1 MVKKPLGKQRSGLV
15 AALDIGSSKVCCFV
29 ARIGDGGSGAL
40 LTRPAG
46 LAAGGAVPPIRVGGI
61 GHQVSRGVKSGQ
73 VIDTDLL
80 QTSILNAVHAA
91 EKMAG
96 ETLGSVLVNLPGG
109 WPVSQTVGVE
119 VSIDGHEV
127 GDTDVRRV
135 LDQGRSVEGLD
146 DHELIHTIP
155 VGFAIDGANGIRDP
169 RGMYGQT
176 LGAHVH
182 VVTASVG
189 AVKTLRTVIERCHLD
204 IEATVIAPYA
214 SGLASLVED
223 EMDLGVTVVDMGG
236 GTTTIAVFFDGN
248 VVYTDC
254 IPVGGQH
261 VTSDI
266 ARGLSTPLLSA
277 ERIKTLYGSAMA
289 SPLDDQETIDV
300 PLIGEDQHAQPNPMP
315 KSLLVGIVR
324 PRLEEILE
332 LVRSRL
338 EASGFDRVAGRRV
351 VLTGGASQLPGV
363 RDLAQLVLDKQVR
376 MGRPTK
382 VMGLAEA
389 AGGPA
394 FATCAG
400 LLVYAAQPQLEAL
413 QFMPPPQPEHTG
425 LVGRVGSWLREH
437 F

>member
-1 MVKKPLGKQRSGLV
+1 MKKPLGKQRSGLV

-29 ARIGDGGSGAL
+29 ARIGDGAGNAL
-40 LTRPAG
+40 LPR
-46 LAAGGAVPPIRVGGI
+46 AASMGGGAGVPGIRVGGI
-61 GHQVSRGVKSGQ
+61 GHQISRGVRAGQ
-73 VIDTDLL
+73 IVDTDEL

-96 ETLGSVLVNLPGG
+96 ETLNGVIVNLSGG
-109 WPVSQTVGVE
+109 WPMSQTVGVE

-135 LDQGRSVEGLD
+135 LDQGRSLEGLD

-169 RGMYGQT
+169 RGMFGQT
-176 LGAHVH
+176 LGAHIH
-182 VVTASVG
+182 VVTAASG

-204 IEATVIAPYA
+204 IEATVIGPYA
-214 SGLASLVED
+214 SGLATLVED
-223 EMDLGVTVVDMGG
+223 EMDLGVTVIDMGG
-236 GTTTIAVFFDGN
+236 GTTSIAVFFDGN

-254 IPVGGQH
+254 ISVGGQH

-266 ARGLSTPLLSA
+266 ARGLSTPVLSA

-289 SPLDDQETIDV
+289 SPLDDQEVIDV
-300 PLIGEDQHAQPNPMP
+300 PQIGEEEHAHPNHVP

-324 PRLEEILE
+324 PRLEETFE

-338 EASGFDRVAGRRV
+338 EASGFDKIAGRRV

-363 RDLAQLVLDKQVR
+363 RELAQAVLDKQVR
-376 MGRPTK
+376 MGKPNK

-400 LLVYAAQPQLEAL
+400 LLVYAAQPHLDATRMSPL
-413 QFMPPPQPEHTG
+413 PQPEQAG
-425 LVGRVGSWLREH
+425 LVGRVGSWLRAH

>member
-1 MVKKPLGKQRSGLV
+1 MKKPLGKQRTGLV

-29 ARIGDGGSGAL
+29 ARIGDGSGSL
-40 LTRPAG
+40 LPR
-46 LAAGGAVPPIRVGGI
+46 GGTGGQGEFPSIRVGGI
-61 GHQVSRGVKSGQ
+61 GHQISRGVKSGQ
-73 VIDTDLL
+73 IVDTDLL

-96 ETLGSVLVNLPGG
+96 ETLDSVIVNMPGG
-109 WPVSQTVGVE
+109 WPMSQTVGVE

-135 LDQGRSVEGLD
+135 LDQGRTLDGLEE
-146 DHELIHTIP
+146 HELIHTIP

-169 RGMYGQT
+169 RGMFGQT
-176 LGAHVH
+176 LGAHIH
-182 VVTASVG
+182 VVTAVSG

-214 SGLASLVED
+214 SGLATLVED

-236 GTTTIAVFFDGN
+236 GTTTISVFFDGN
-248 VVYTDC
+248 VVFTDC

-277 ERIKTLYGSAMA
+277 ERIKTLYGSATA
-289 SPLDDQETIDV
+289 SPLDDQEVIDV
-300 PLIGEDQHAQPNPMP
+300 PRIGEEDHAEPNHVP

-324 PRLEEILE
+324 PRLEEIFE

-338 EASGFDRVAGRRV
+338 EASGFDKIAGRRV
-351 VLTGGASQLPGV
+351 VLTGGASQLPGL

-376 MGRPTK
+376 MGKPNK

-400 LLVYAAQPQLEAL
+400 LLVYAAQPHLDSMRMAPL
-413 QFMPPPQPEHTG
+413 PQPEQAG